1 VIEPIGFAA
10 ALVALAI
17 VAFAVSVR
25 LGILLGR
32 GLDRRIE
39 AQRNEEA
46 VATSMAADPPAVE
59 PEEREDALRD

>member
-1 VIEPIGFAA
+1 MIESVGFAA
-10 ALVALAI
+10 ALVALAV
-17 VAFAVSVR
+17 VAIAVSAR

-46 VATSMAADPPAVE
+46 VATSVAADPPAVA
-59 PEEREDALRD
+59 PEEREDVLRD